1 MSAAVET
8 ASAGGA
14 ALEIAGLVVRAPGG
28 AAIVEQ
34 VELTVRGAEIVALVG
49 ESGSGKT
56 TCGLA
61 ALGFARDGARI
72 DGGSVRVAGREL
84 LGLGERELRGVRGRH
99 VSYVP
104 QNLGS
109 ALNPAMRVG
118 DHLRELLRAHAR
130 PSDDAVVQ
138 SALERV
144 HLPGERAFR
153 RRWPHQLSGGQQ
165 QRLAI
170 ALALACEPAVA
181 VMDEPTT
188 GLDVVTQARILDEVR
203 RLRDEAGLGVLYISH
218 DLAAVASIA
227 DRIAVMYAGRVVEQ
241 GPAAELLARPF
252 HPYTRGLLA
261 SLPDHR
267 EPRRLHGIRGAVAA
281 LGERPAGCAFAP
293 RCTLAT
299 DECRA
304 AAPPQTSP
312 ATGRAVR
319 CFHAAQ
325 TAPPALEPLP
335 RRPAADGAPLLT
347 VRDLRVSFGGEV
359 VAADDVGFAITRGE
373 CLALVGESGSGK
385 TTIARCVAG
394 LQRPDGGE
402 IALAGE
408 PLAGLARGRSREQ
421 RRRLQ
426 IVFQNPYQS
435 LNPRETA
442 VEAVARPLRELG
454 GDHAAGGRAASLRAA
469 EQMLERVH
477 LPRRLAQSR
486 PAALSGGELQR
497 VAIARSLVVGPELLL
512 CDEITSALDVSVQ
525 AAVLELLGELRDEL
539 GLTLLFITHDL
550 GVVAAIADRVLVLQA
565 GGVVEQGEVRQV
577 VQAPAAPYTQRLVAA
592 APSLGR

>member
-1 MSAAVET
+1 MSADA
-8 ASAGGA
+8 A

-104 QNLGS
+104 QNPGS

-118 DHLRELLRAHAR
+118 DHLRELLRAHGRAG
-130 PSDDAVVQ
+130 DDAVVQ
-138 SALERV
+138 AALERV

-203 RLRDEAGLGVLYISH
+203 RLRDASGLGVLYISH

-241 GPAAELLARPF
+241 GPAAELLARPC

-267 EPRRLHGIRGAVAA
+267 EPRRLRGIGGAVAA
-281 LGERPAGCAFAP
+281 LDARPAGCAFAP
-293 RCTLAT
+293 RCPLAS
-299 DECRA
+299 DACRA
-304 AAPPQTSP
+304 QAPPLTSP
-312 ATGRAVR
+312 AADRAVR

-325 TAPPALEPLP
+325 TPPPAFEPLP
-335 RRPAADGAPLLT
+335 QRAAADGAALLA
-347 VRDLRVSFGGEV
+347 VRDLRVSFGGGDV
-359 VAADDVGFAITRGE
+359 VAADDVGFALARGE

-408 PLAGLARGRSREQ
+408 PLAGFARGRTREQ

-442 VEAVARPLRELG
+442 IEAVARPLRELG
-454 GDHAAGGRAASLRAA
+454 RDHAAGGRAASLRAA
-469 EQMLERVH
+469 EQMLERVQ
-477 LPRRLAQSR
+477 LPRRLAHSR

-497 VAIARSLVVGPELLL
+497 VAIARALVVEPELLL

-525 AAVLELLGELRDEL
+525 AAVLELLGGLRDEL

-550 GVVAAIADRVLVLQA
+550 GVVAAIADRVLVLQR
-565 GGVVEQGEVRQV
+565 GSVVETGPVGQV
-577 VQAPAAPYTQRLVAA
+577 VRAPAQPYTQELVAA
-592 APSLGR
+592 APSLSR